1 MVASLVLL
9 SDPVL
14 FSFTLSHL
22 IYMCIAV
29 IIGIAAETIIGWR
42 LPYGVLGAVLCA
54 ILGVVIVVVLP
65 FDIGQDMVILG
76 QPIAV
81 IKAFVGGSLLVTLWH
96 LMTYNNWRH
105 RHRYYRGYRSSYR
118 GYRRGYR

>member
-1 MVASLVLL
+1 MVASLILS

-22 IYMCIAV
+22 LYVCIA
-29 IIGIAAETIIGWR
+29 IIVGIVAETIIGWR
-42 LPYGVLGAVLCA
+42 LPYGILGAVLCA
-54 ILGVVIVVVLP
+54 IVGVAITVVLP
-65 FDIGQDMVILG
+65 IDIGQDMLILG

-96 LMTYNNWRH
+96 LVTYNNWRH
-105 RHRYYRGYRSSYR
+105 RHRYYRGYR
-118 GYRRGYR
+118 GYRRNYRYR